1 MLLAA
6 VTKPSIDWAG
16 VSPLIALLGGSI
28 VVLLAGLLRGR
39 FVREQIVPFL
49 TIVAFGAAIGLGVW
63 QWDDA
68 KDLFV
73 AKGAQGA
80 LRSDDLTL
88 MILFI
93 VAVTGI
99 GATLLAVPDWGP
111 SGWDQ
116 RDYAFSGPEP
126 SQELTLH
133 HCRDDDVVPVE
144 HLALMSAKLPYA
156 RTVEHERGGHQ
167 FDGVEAGDLLPRS

>member
-6 VTKPSIDWAG
+6 VSKPSIDWAG

-39 FVREQIVPFL
+39 FIREQIVPFL

-73 AKGAQGA
+73 AKGSQGA

-93 VAVTGI
+93 VVGHRHRRDAAVVARA
-99 GATLLAVPDWGP
+99 GA
-111 SGWDQ
+111 
-116 RDYAFSGPEP
+116 R
-126 SQELTLH
+126 
-133 HCRDDDVVPVE
+133 
-144 HLALMSAKLPYA
+144 A
-156 RTVEHERGGHQ
+156 R
-167 FDGVEAGDLLPRS
+167 PRTASTSR